1 MWVGWCRDH
10 TKQQG
15 SAKLVTF
22 PGSNLAHLCGHDHRN
37 AFLHPPRSSQLR
49 GGELKEHGHEE
60 REEALLRRLLD
71 IERHEDQMMAAM
83 VQLGSSSERL
93 NKRLAGLT
101 WVMLL
106 LTWITFIVA
115 IPNTLATIF
124 GIPKVSEV
132 LGLEV
137 MVLVLTLATVAGLVV
152 VLLPYSKFS
161 ISSLEKRSARH
172 VEE

>member
-1 MWVGWCRDH
+1 M
-10 TKQQG
+10 
-15 SAKLVTF
+15 
-22 PGSNLAHLCGHDHRN
+22 
-37 AFLHPPRSSQLR
+37 
-49 GGELKEHGHEE
+49 KEHGHEE

-83 VQLGSSSERL
+83 VQLGASSERL

-137 MVLVLTLATVAGLVV
+137 MVLVLTLSTVAGLLV

-161 ISSLEKRSARH
+161 ISSLEKRSERH